1 VFDLAALVRL
11 AMVVMLCGYVI
22 RDIVRPGQ
30 DVVRTSYDGGDPDGG
45 VFNDPGGQESTSWSA
60 SRDEALEALVS

>member
-1 VFDLAALVRL
+1 
-11 AMVVMLCGYVI
+11 MLCGYVI